1 MRLTVSYLFF
11 DYIEQSHETD
21 VKDQVWTRS
30 IDSKF
35 LCLHCTDSLSLSNFD
50 YPGALS
56 LFPNPNHVP
65 SNTRFAFPFHNRE
78 VATSGASAL
87 SSYTKPLLSIH
98 SAKSVHKDLLYTA
111 AACFTGLH
119 KDRAPKVDVN
129 QQQQRL
135 KSAVAVDLVGPAHP
149 KHGSDAK

>member
-1 MRLTVSYLFF
+1 MKLMLKIRFGLDPLTLNSFV
-11 DYIEQSHETD
+11 YI
-21 VKDQVWTRS
+21 VPIRS
-30 IDSKF
+30 RSQI
-35 LCLHCTDSLSLSNFD
+35 LIILEH
-50 YPGALS
+50 S

-129 QQQQRL
+129 QQ
-135 KSAVAVDLVGPAHP
+135 
-149 KHGSDAK
+149 